1 MMRCKQASNG
11 PERSQGCQGRYGQ
24 ERPMKHCRQAKFARG
39 RSGRVERD
47 AIGPREFGVGETYR
61 RVGIAPQSIRMVV
74 P

>member
-1 MMRCKQASNG
+1 
-11 PERSQGCQGRYGQ
+11 
-24 ERPMKHCRQAKFARG
+24 MKHCRQAKFARG